1 MINVADVIIK
11 SVIGKRIFMSKY
23 YEARIAKLQKLLAKL
38 NLDGMIVYQGFNT
51 KYLTGFE
58 GGTGDGIV
66 IVGKKNARLITD
78 ARYEEDYKNRL
89 PEVVDFKVT
98 RDYYGVAVETAQE
111 FGIKKLAFEA
121 SLPYDIYDYLDELL
135 PADIDFDALPKAI
148 EVLREVKDVQE
159 LEALRKAA
167 NVSVK
172 AFKDLLPFIKT
183 GKTEREVANELDRLQ
198 KIYGAQ
204 KASFDTI
211 VASGYRSALPHGEAT
226 DKVIENGELVTIDF
240 GYYVDGY
247 TSDVTR
253 TIAVGNVSDE
263 LKTIYEIVKQA
274 NQNAID
280 VVKPGISGS
289 EIDKVARDY
298 ITEHGYGQQFN
309 HGGGHGV
316 GLDIH
321 EGPAIS
327 PRSSDE
333 MQVGHLLT
341 IEPGI
346 YLANQGGVRIED
358 DVIVTT
364 DGFEN
369 LTAALSKDLIVIEE

>member
-1 MINVADVIIK
+1 
-11 SVIGKRIFMSKY
+11 MSKY

-38 NLDGMIVYQGFNT
+38 NLDGMIIYQGFNT

-66 IVGKKNARLITD
+66 VVGKKNARLITD
-78 ARYEEDYKNRL
+78 VRYEEDYKNRL
-89 PEVVDFKVT
+89 PEGVDFKVT

-148 EVLREVKDVQE
+148 EVLREVKDAQE

-167 NVSVK
+167 NASVK
-172 AFKDLLPFIKT
+172 AFKDLLPFIKP

-263 LKTIYEIVKQA
+263 LKTIYEIIKQA

-358 DVIVTT
+358 DVIVTI

-369 LTAALSKDLIVIEE
+369 LTASLPKDLIVIEE

>member
-1 MINVADVIIK
+1 
-11 SVIGKRIFMSKY
+11 MSKY

-66 IVGKKNARLITD
+66 VIGKKNARLITD

-89 PEVVDFKVT
+89 PEGVDFKVT
-98 RDYYGVAVETAQE
+98 RDYYGVAVETAQK
-111 FGIKKLAFEA
+111 FGSKKLAFEA

-148 EVLREVKDVQE
+148 EVLREVKDAQE

-167 NVSVK
+167 NASVK
-172 AFKDLLPFIKT
+172 AFKDLLPFIKP

-198 KIYGAQ
+198 KKYGSQ

-358 DVIVTT
+358 DIIVTA

-369 LTAALSKDLIVIEE
+369 LTVALPKDLIVIEE

>member
-66 IVGKKNARLITD
+66 VVGKKNARLITD

-89 PEVVDFKVT
+89 PEGVDFKVT

-148 EVLREVKDVQE
+148 EVLREVKDAQE
-159 LEALRKAA
+159 LEALCKAA
-167 NVSVK
+167 NASVK
-172 AFKDLLPFIKT
+172 AFKDLQPFIKP

-369 LTAALSKDLIVIEE
+369 LTAALPKDLIVIEE

>member
-1 MINVADVIIK
+1 
-11 SVIGKRIFMSKY
+11 MSKY

-66 IVGKKNARLITD
+66 VVGKKNARLITD

-89 PEVVDFKVT
+89 PEGVDFKVT

-148 EVLREVKDVQE
+148 EVLREVKDAQE

-167 NVSVK
+167 NASVK
-172 AFKDLLPFIKT
+172 AFKDLLPFIKP

-298 ITEHGYGQQFN
+298 ITEHGYRQQFN

-369 LTAALSKDLIVIEE
+369 LTAALPKDLIVIEE

>member
-1 MINVADVIIK
+1 MIKVADVIIK

-369 LTAALSKDLIVIEE
+369 LTAALPKDLIVIEE

>member
-66 IVGKKNARLITD
+66 VVGKKNARLITD

-89 PEVVDFKVT
+89 PEGVDFKVT
-98 RDYYGVAVETAQE
+98 RDYYAVAVKTAQE

-148 EVLREVKDVQE
+148 EVLREVKDAQE

-167 NVSVK
+167 NASVK
-172 AFKDLLPFIKT
+172 AFKDLLPFIKP

-369 LTAALSKDLIVIEE
+369 LTAALPKDLIVIEE

>member
-1 MINVADVIIK
+1 
-11 SVIGKRIFMSKY
+11 MSKY

-66 IVGKKNARLITD
+66 VVGKKHARLITD
-78 ARYEEDYKNRL
+78 ARYEEDYKDRL
-89 PEVVDFKVT
+89 PEDVGLKIT
-98 RDYYGVAVETAQE
+98 RDYYGVAVKTAQE

-167 NVSVK
+167 NASVK
-172 AFKDLLPFIKT
+172 AFKDLLSFIKP

-198 KIYGAQ
+198 KKYGAQ

-263 LKTIYEIVKQA
+263 LKNIYEIVKQA

-298 ITEHGYGQQFN
+298 ITEHGYGKQFN

-358 DVIVTT
+358 DVVVTA

-369 LTAALSKDLIVIEE
+369 LTASLSKDLVVIEE

>member
-66 IVGKKNARLITD
+66 VVGKKNARLITD

-89 PEVVDFKVT
+89 PEGVDFKVT

-167 NVSVK
+167 NASVK
-172 AFKDLLPFIKT
+172 AFKDLLLFIKP

-369 LTAALSKDLIVIEE
+369 LTAALPKDLIVIEE

>member
-1 MINVADVIIK
+1 
-11 SVIGKRIFMSKY
+11 MSKY
-23 YEARIAKLQKLLAKL
+23 YEARISKLQKLLKKL

-51 KYLTGFE
+51 KYLTGFD
-58 GGTGDGIV
+58 GGTGDGV
-66 IVGKKNARLITD
+66 VVVGREQVRLITD

-89 PEVVDFKVT
+89 PEGVGIEIT
-98 RDYYGVAVETAQE
+98 RDYYGVAVKTAEE

-121 SLPYDIYDYLDELL
+121 DMPYDIYDYFDEML

-148 EVLREVKDVQE
+148 ETLREVKDEKE
-159 LEALRKAA
+159 LKALRKAA
-167 NVSVK
+167 EASIK
-172 AFKDLLPFIKT
+172 AFQDLLPFIKP
-183 GKTEREVANELDRLQ
+183 GKTEQEVANELDRLQ
-198 KIYGAQ
+198 KLYGAQ

-226 DKVIENGELVTIDF
+226 EKVIQSGELVTIDF
-240 GYYVDGY
+240 GYYVDDY

-253 TIAVGNVSDE
+253 TIAVGDINDE
-263 LKTIYEIVKQA
+263 LKNIYAVVKQA
-274 NQNAID
+274 NENAVA

-298 ITEHGYGQQFN
+298 IIDHGYGEQYN

-321 EGPAIS
+321 EGPSIS

-333 MQVGHLLT
+333 MQAGHLLT

-346 YLANQGGVRIED
+346 YIPNQGGVRIED
-358 DVIVTT
+358 DVIVTA
-364 DGFEN
+364 DGYEN
-369 LTAALSKDLIVIEE
+369 LTATLTKELIIIGD

>member
-11 SVIGKRIFMSKY
+11 LVIGKRIFMSKY

-66 IVGKKNARLITD
+66 VIGKKNARLITD

-89 PEVVDFKVT
+89 PEGVDFKVT
-98 RDYYGVAVETAQE
+98 RDYYGVAVETAQK

-148 EVLREVKDVQE
+148 EVLREVKDTQE

-167 NVSVK
+167 NASVK
-172 AFKDLLPFIKT
+172 AFKDLLPFIKP

-198 KIYGAQ
+198 KKYGSQ

-358 DVIVTT
+358 DIIVTA

-369 LTAALSKDLIVIEE
+369 LTVALPKDLIVIEE